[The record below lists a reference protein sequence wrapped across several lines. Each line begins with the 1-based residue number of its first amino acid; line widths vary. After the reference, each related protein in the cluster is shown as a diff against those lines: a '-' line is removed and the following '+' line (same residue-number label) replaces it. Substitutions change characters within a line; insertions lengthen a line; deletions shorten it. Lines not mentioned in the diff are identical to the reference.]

1 MFTGIIAA
9 VGTIAQLEPRGG
21 DLRLTIDAGELS
33 MDDVKLGDSIACN
46 GCCLTAVELNG
57 QQFAVDVSVESLDL
71 TTIGGWQVGS
81 SINLEKAMQAGDRFG
96 GHMVSGHV
104 DGLGEVVSRHSDARS
119 ERFRLRAPAELARYI
134 APKGSITIDG
144 TSLTVNVVEGAEFE
158 ICIIP
163 HTIDNTII
171 GTYQAG
177 SAVNL
182 EVDLVARYLE
192 RLLAE
197 RD

>member
-81 SINLEKAMQAGDRFG
+81 LINLEKAMQAGDRFG

>member
-9 VGTIAQLEPRGG
+9 LGEIAELQPRDG
-21 DLRLTIDAGELS
+21 DLRLTIDAGALP
-33 MDDVKLGDSIACN
+33 MADVKLGDSIACN
-46 GCCLTAVELNG
+46 GCCLTVVELRG

-71 TTIGGWQVGS
+71 TTIGRWQLGS
-81 SINLEKAMQAGDRFG
+81 RINLEKAMQAGDRFG

-119 ERFRLRAPAELARYI
+119 ERFRLRAPAALARYI

-144 TSLTVNVVEGAEFE
+144 TSLTVNVVEGSEFE

-163 HTIDNTII
+163 HTLDNTII
-171 GTYQAG
+171 GGYQPG
-177 SAVNL
+177 TAVNL

-197 RD
+197 RG